1 MKKVIKFA
9 VVFITLAIITCLAPL
24 NIHTAYADDQ
34 DLFTQG
40 SSYVPN
46 VLIILDNSQSMDED
60 FSGNLVCPWRTTS
73 RLVEAK
79 RQLQAIVNKYANSMR
94 IGLMTYSLPGVSNQY
109 VHNAVYFASYDPKS
123 YCPLDP
129 LTPVINKPIL
139 DACQA
144 YCNNPGDTTSQ
155 GICQNGCSALNPVF
169 DATYLDEIITNTT
182 VNSAAI
188 RKNYCEIIYPK
199 TQTADAN
206 ANIIPHIAP
215 EYVYYKL
222 PGTFYA
228 GGYYGTDFCYS
239 TGYNPDETVADGY
252 NCYTQ
257 KTGTDD
263 GTYADPNPG
272 QYGGTMNMSGT
283 FYPTDEDIALGF
295 NDFGRRMSW
304 WYEGRTW
311 FANSS
316 PGPGYLHVPVAT
328 NLADNVQQNA
338 LLAQLDMKEGDE
350 AGYMSCGSGN
360 TCPYIVNAGLTP
372 IAGTLQSAIDY
383 FKGNLSGY
391 SSPIQDSCQKTFVIF
406 VTDGLPSVDATGTN
420 GTAASLMPAVI
431 NQIDKLR
438 ALQKQIGSTSY
449 TFNILTYVLG
459 MALTADAKPDLD
471 KMAVH
476 GGTAVDGQALYADN
490 PASIYTQ
497 LDNAMSNILS
507 RSYSFSTS
515 SISASRTVDEN
526 FLYEATFEPVPTSP
540 FWNGYLKKWSLAADG
555 SLSHV
560 VWEAGAML
568 QSISAAD
575 RNIKTLIGGSLVN
588 FKSSDIDTS
597 TPVSYTHM
605 QYAADTTS
613 NVVVTNQ
620 ATADKVIKYIRGY
633 ATDPADGTALNPD
646 NWKLGDIFH
655 SSPITLGTPSLYYHD
670 IIDTNNAFEAYRS
683 AHPRSSADGTRMV
696 IAGAN
701 DGQFHAFKTSTGV
714 EFWSFIPPNLLSKL
728 QDIYH
733 TSTPSYLTHNF
744 YVDGPITA
752 TDAWLPGS
760 WSDGS
765 AKYSGDWK
773 TLVMFSLGKNDR
785 DYSNTDKSA
794 VRQSTKYW
802 SSSVSCDTGIQE
814 TWDTTHLNYCGYYSF
829 DFTYAPGSDP
839 TFKWTLQPGAAF
851 APYLGEPW
859 SAISTGRVRI
869 NGNEVW
875 IGVIGGGYNAALAS
889 TDLRGKGIL
898 VFDLRDGTPIWS
910 FTYGADTNSTNSN
923 MTYAI
928 PSQVALVDSDK
939 DDFIDRAYFGDI
951 KGNMWQLKFCTKAD
965 LTSNP
970 NCGTSS
976 WKGSLLLNNISSS
989 DNFPIYYPPTMTW
1002 DRNGDF
1008 WIYWASGN
1016 KIDPTGSGPA
1026 ARVYGLKPLLCKDTN
1041 GNPSPCS
1048 RTNLSNITSA
1058 QSAYCGN
1065 RATAAGW
1072 AINLAGQSEQVLAP
1086 LTVFN
1091 NILYF
1096 TSFLPAS
1103 GSSSFCTETGES
1115 YLYAISV
1122 DPGTSATDC
1131 TAGNGVINA
1140 AGDRSISGGVGIG
1153 SGPTIS
1159 YGPNGTPSMYITFSG
1174 AGGQEGGTVKSNY
1187 TPPAP
1192 ASLTNMRFW
1201 KDRRLE

>member
-1 MKKVIKFA
+1 MKKIIKFA
-9 VVFITLAIITCLAPL
+9 VVFIALAIITCLAPL

-34 DLFTQG
+34 DLFTQS

-46 VLIILDNSQSMDED
+46 VLIILDTSQSMDED
-60 FSGNLVCPWRTTS
+60 FVGNVVCPWATGS

-79 RQLQAIVNKYANSMR
+79 RQLQAIANKYANSMR
-94 IGLMTYSLPGVSNQY
+94 IGLMTYQLPGVANY
-109 VHNAVYFASYDPKS
+109 HVHNALYFASYDPKS
-123 YCPLDP
+123 YCPNPPPECDTYC
-129 LTPVINKPIL
+129 LTNDVT
-139 DACQA
+139 AEATCQSTCA
-144 YCNNPGDTTSQ
+144 A
-155 GICQNGCSALNPVF
+155 QNASF
-169 DATYLDEIITNTT
+169 DATYRDSIITDNA
-182 VNSAAI
+182 VGSA
-188 RKNYCEIIYPK
+188 RRNLYCDLVYPK
-199 TQTADAN
+199 KNSIPNPVDLAN
-206 ANIIPHIAP
+206 YI
-215 EYVYYKL
+215 YYKL
-222 PGTFYA
+222 PGTNYDPSNQGTQYLYA
-228 GGYYGTDFCYS
+228 SGSSWGNSYWGYS
-239 TGYNPDETVADGY
+239 S
-252 NCYTQ
+252 
-257 KTGTDD
+257 KTGTSDD
-263 GTYADPNPG
+263 TPAGADPGNYSGYIWNP
-272 QYGGTMNMSGT
+272 T
-283 FYPTDEDIALGF
+283 FGPTDEDTALGF
-295 NDFGRRMSW
+295 DYFGQRMM
-304 WYEGRTW
+304 WYHVGRTW
-311 FANSS
+311 YANTS
-316 PGPGYLHVPVAT
+316 PGPGYLQVPVAT
-328 NLADNVQQNA
+328 NLADNVQLNA
-338 LLAQLDMKEGDE
+338 LLAKLAMKEGDE

-372 IAGTLQSAIDY
+372 IAGTLQTAIDY
-383 FKGNLSGY
+383 FKGNLGY
-391 SSPIQDSCQKTFVIF
+391 SSPIQDSCQKNFVIF

-449 TFNILTYVLG
+449 TFNILTYVVG
-459 MALTADAKPDLD
+459 MALTSDAKPYLD
-471 KMAVH
+471 NMAIH
-476 GGTAVDGQALYADN
+476 GGTAVGGQALYADN
-490 PASIYTQ
+490 AASIYTQ
-497 LDNAMSNILS
+497 LDNAMSNIIS

-526 FLYEATFEPVPTSP
+526 FIYEATFEPVYTSP
-540 FWNGYLKKWSLAADG
+540 FWKGYLKKWSLVADG
-555 SLSHV
+555 SLNQV
-560 VWEAGAML
+560 VWDAGAML
-568 QSISAAD
+568 QSTSAGD

-633 ATDPADGTALNPD
+633 ATDPADGSPLNPD

-655 SSPITLGTPSLYYHD
+655 SNPITLGTPSLYYHD

-714 EFWSFIPPNLLSKL
+714 EFWSFVPPNLLPKL

-733 TSTPSYLTHNF
+733 TSIPSNLTHNF

-752 TDAWLPGS
+752 TDAWLPSS

-785 DYSNTDKSA
+785 DYSTTDKSA

-814 TWDTTHLNYCGYYSF
+814 TWDATHVNYCGYYAF

-839 TFKWTLQPGAAF
+839 TFKWTLKPTATYAS
-851 APYLGEPW
+851 YLGEPW

-869 NGNEVW
+869 NGKEVW

-910 FTYGADTNSTNSN
+910 FTYSDNGN
-923 MTYAI
+923 MNYSV

-951 KGNMWQLKFCTKAD
+951 KGNVWQLKFCTKAD

-976 WKGSLLLNNISSS
+976 WKGSLLLDNIPSS

-1008 WIYWASGN
+1008 WIYWASGD
-1016 KIDPTGSGPA
+1016 KIDPTGGGPA
-1026 ARVYGLKPLLCKDTN
+1026 AWVYGLKPLLCKDIN

-1048 RTNLSNITSA
+1048 RSNLSNITSA

-1065 RATAAGW
+1065 EATAAGW

-1103 GSSSFCTETGES
+1103 GSSSLCTETGES

-1122 DPGTSATDC
+1122 DPGTSATNC
-1131 TAGNGVINA
+1131 TVGNGVINLN
-1140 AGDRSISGGVGIG
+1140 GDRSISGGVGIG

-1187 TPPAP
+1187 APPAP

>member
-1 MKKVIKFA
+1 MKKVMKFA
-9 VVFITLAIITCLAPL
+9 VLFIVLAEIICLTSL
-24 NIHTAYADDQ
+24 YVHKAYADDQ

-40 SSYVPN
+40 STYMPN

-60 FSGNLVCPWRTTS
+60 FVGNVVCPWATGS

-79 RQLQAIVNKYANSMR
+79 RALQGIVNQYIGQMN
-94 IGLMTYSLPGVSNQY
+94 IGLMTFNLPAVSAY
-109 VHNAVYFASYDPKS
+109 YEHNSPYFVSYNPQS
-123 YCPLDP
+123 YCPNPPPECQSYCVNQDVP
-129 LTPVINKPIL
+129 SGAI
-139 DACQA
+139 CQA
-144 YCNNPGDTTSQ
+144 S
-155 GICQNGCSALNPVF
+155 CSAQ
-169 DATYLDEIITNTT
+169 
-182 VNSAAI
+182 NSAFNIAYQPDSI
-188 RKNYCEIIYPK
+188 LLNSSLANRTSYCPIIYPK
-199 TQTADAN
+199 TN
-206 ANIIPHIAP
+206 SIPNPTDPSNYI
-215 EYVYYKL
+215 YYNL
-222 PGTFYA
+222 PGTMYNTSNDGISFAYSPGYTAGQYNSSGGWFYNT
-228 GGYYGTDFCYS
+228 YNIYS
-239 TGYNPDETVADGY
+239 T
-252 NCYTQ
+252 
-257 KTGTDD
+257 KTGQVD
-263 GTYADPNPG
+263 GLPG
-272 QYGGTMNMSGT
+272 YSNEWWSGAGFT
-283 FYPTDEDIALGF
+283 PTDEDYALGF
-295 NDFGRRMSW
+295 SNFGQQMM
-304 WYEGRTW
+304 WYYVGMGW
-311 FANSS
+311 FSNTS
-316 PGPGYLHVPVAT
+316 PGNGYLNVPVAT
-328 NLADNVQQNA
+328 NLANNS
-338 LLAQLDMKEGDE
+338 QLNNLMAELNMQEGNQ
-350 AGYMSCGSGN
+350 AAYMSCLSAINSGNGN
-360 TCPYIVNAGLTP
+360 TCPYIVNAGLKP
-372 IAGTLQSAIDY
+372 VAGTLQTAINY
-383 FKGNLSGY
+383 FQGSG
-391 SSPIQDSCQKTFVIF
+391 SPIQSSCQKTFVII
-406 VTDGLPSVDATGTN
+406 VTTGLPSVDQNGVAGSAAT
-420 GTAASLMPAVI
+420 LMPAVI
-431 NQIDKLR
+431 SNIDALR
-438 ALQKQIGSTSY
+438 ALQLQIGSTTYS
-449 TFNILTYVLG
+449 FNIHTYVLG
-459 MALTADAKPDLD
+459 MAITAEAEPYLNN
-471 KMAVH
+471 MAVH
-476 GGTAVDGQALYADN
+476 GGTAVNGQALYAN
-490 PASIYTQ
+490 NIAEIAPQ
-497 LDNAMSNILS
+497 LDNILNDILS
-507 RSYSFSTS
+507 QSYSFSTA

-526 FLYEATFEPVPTSP
+526 FIYEATFEPVYTSP

-555 SLSHV
+555 SLSQV
-560 VWEAGAML
+560 IWDAGAVL
-568 QSISAAD
+568 QSTSAAD

-683 AHPRSSADGTRMV
+683 AHPRSSADGTRMI

-714 EFWSFIPPNLLSKL
+714 EFWSFVPPNLLSKL

-733 TSTPSYLTHNF
+733 TSIPSYLTHNF

-773 TLVMFSLGKNDR
+773 TLVLFSLGKNDR

-814 TWDTTHLNYCGYYSF
+814 TWDTTHLNYCGYYAF
-829 DFTYAPGSDP
+829 DFTWAPGSDP
-839 TFKWTLQPGAAF
+839 TFKWTLQPTATY

-928 PSQVALVDSDK
+928 PSQVALVDSDN
-939 DDFIDRAYFGDI
+939 DNFIDRAYFGDI

-976 WKGSLLLNNISSS
+976 WKGSLLLDNISSS
-989 DNFPIYYPPTMTW
+989 NNFPIYYPPTMTW

-1008 WIYWASGN
+1008 WIYWASGD
-1016 KIDPTGSGPA
+1016 KIDPTGGGPA
-1026 ARVYGLKPLLCKDTN
+1026 AWVYGLKALLCKDTN
-1041 GNPSPCS
+1041 GNPSPCGRS
-1048 RTNLSNITSA
+1048 NLSNITSA

-1065 RATAAGW
+1065 EATAVGW

-1096 TSFLPAS
+1096 TSFVPAS

-1122 DPGTSATDC
+1122 DPGTSATGC
-1131 TAGNGVINA
+1131 TVGNGVIDLN
-1140 AGDRSISGGVGIG
+1140 GDRSISGGVGIG

-1159 YGPNGTPSMYITFSG
+1159 YGPGTPPSMYITFSG
-1174 AGGQEGGTVKSNY
+1174 AGGQQGGTVRFNY
-1187 TPPAP
+1187 VPPAP